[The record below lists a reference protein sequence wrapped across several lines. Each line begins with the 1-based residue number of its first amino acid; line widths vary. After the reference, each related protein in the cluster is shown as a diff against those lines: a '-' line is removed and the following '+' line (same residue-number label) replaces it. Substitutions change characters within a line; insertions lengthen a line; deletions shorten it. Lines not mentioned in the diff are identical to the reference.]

1 MSDDGLSVT
10 PDSSPADVRAN
21 QTYVH
26 LAARRFVRPML
37 GTRIRP
43 NHLTGLRLVVGLV
56 AVACLVPG
64 RTAFAVWSGVFWT
77 IACFLDRADGELAR
91 LGDLRSEKGKLLD
104 YRSDLIL
111 DAAWFLGVGFGAR
124 HGVLGVF
131 AIALGLVCCVSMVV
145 VQWAGE
151 RYERLSPPGVKV
163 WAGVER
169 FHPDDALFLL
179 AIFTWLDVLTPI
191 LVGSSAVIPVVAAVT
206 FYRYR
211 ALRRSARYGITGA

>member
-1 MSDDGLSVT
+1 M
-10 PDSSPADVRAN
+10 AN

-43 NHLTGLRLVVGLV
+43 NHLTGLRLVIGLV
-56 AVACLVPG
+56 AVACLIPG
-64 RTAFAVWSGVFWT
+64 ETAYAVCSGVLWT

-91 LGDLRSEKGKLLD
+91 LGDLRSASGQRLD
-104 YRSDLIL
+104 YYSDLIL
-111 DAAWFLGVGFGAR
+111 DAAWFLGVGLGAR
-124 HGVLGVF
+124 HGFLGAF
-131 AIALGLVCCVSMVV
+131 AIALGMLCCVSMVV

-151 RYERLSPPGVKV
+151 MYERLCPPGVKV

-179 AIFTWLDVLTPI
+179 ALFTWFDVLTPI
-191 LVGSSAVIPVVAAVT
+191 LIGSSVVIPIVAAVT

-211 ALRRSARYGITGA
+211 ALLERSRGDGGTGA